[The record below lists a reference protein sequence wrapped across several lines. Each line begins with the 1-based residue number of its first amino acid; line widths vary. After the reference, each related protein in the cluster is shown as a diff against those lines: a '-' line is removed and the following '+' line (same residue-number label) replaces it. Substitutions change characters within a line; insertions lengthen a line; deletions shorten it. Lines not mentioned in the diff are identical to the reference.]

1 MLTQL
6 LGIKARGSTEGIQE
20 PLARIGGTTYLM
32 DGTRRMTMAALDMGE
47 KPSRKS
53 NMVAEYLGSYYSRDY
68 NGIVGR
74 PDAGRA

>member
-1 MLTQL
+1 MAAEVRAFQSFARSWMPPTSSRSALVLLHQLHYYDQL
-6 LGIKARGSTEGIQE
+6 LK
-20 PLARIGGTTYLM
+20 
-32 DGTRRMTMAALDMGE
+32 DMGE